1 METIF
6 AKYDSKA
13 FPYGTDKGTTHSY
26 LSAYEGLFSPI
37 QSDKIR
43 LLEVGVWTG
52 ASLMAWSDYFTHADA
67 EIYGVD
73 IANNIR
79 FDLAKTSKIK
89 FATLDATRPDHLKN
103 IDGNFD
109 IIIDDGSH
117 TFSHQMTTLY
127 LLKDRINENGLYIIE
142 DIQDESYVEYLQ
154 KFAESIGFNSEVF
167 DTRPLKGRYDDIMI
181 VFRKN

>member
-1 METIF
+1 MENIF
-6 AKYDSKA
+6 SKYDSSA

-26 LSAYEGLFSPI
+26 LSAYEVLFSSR

-52 ASLMAWSDYFTHADA
+52 ASLMAWGDYFTHADA

-73 IANNIR
+73 IVNNIR
-79 FDLAKTSKIK
+79 FDLLKNPKIK
-89 FATLDATRPDHLKN
+89 YATLDATRPDHLKN

-142 DIQDESYVEYLQ
+142 DIQDESFVEHLQ
-154 KFAESIGFNSEVF
+154 KFAESIGFSSEVI

-181 VFRKN
+181 IFRKN